1 MFITTTFTSATT
13 FPVSPIRASGPR
25 FSEQL
30 AGDTLLGKRDVAAV
44 VNELS
49 DVASKWILVGTCLG
63 VDQADI
69 AEIESLHLAP
79 REALLKVVA
88 KWLDTARAA
97 GPRTWKSVV
106 EALRQPMLK
115 EERVA
120 DQIERN
126 ICSTFSKQ
134 HYPCSSS

>member
-1 MFITTTFTSATT
+1 MFITTTFFSVTT
-13 FPVSPIRASGPR
+13 VPGGPTRFSGPQT
-25 FSEQL
+25 SEQL
-30 AGDTLLGKRDVAAV
+30 ARDSVLGKRDVAAV

-97 GPRTWKSVV
+97 GPPTWKSVV

-120 DQIERN
+120 DQIERTF
-126 ICSTFSKQ
+126 CSSFSK
-134 HYPCSSS
+134 P